1 MIAAL
6 FAVSIATTSMATKT
20 TPKPDSTTS
29 AGIKDDERIVV
40 KYGFNDRCNN
50 YALLGCSY
58 AAAVGEDKVFI
69 TDTNT
74 NKTYTQYTISSPPT
88 LARHQQCIDS
98 ASLTT

>member
-6 FAVSIATTSMATKT
+6 FAVSIATTTSMATKT

-74 NKTYTQYTISSPPT
+74 NKTYTQ
-88 LARHQQCIDS
+88 
-98 ASLTT
+98 